1 MILSSVSTARAAFQS
16 RRFRFSSSQTKLADL
31 FHDPQS
37 TTTGTGR
44 RRVVGTFASTTA
56 TASSEA
62 VSALT
67 ERMRVEAEEE
77 MSRVIEFFDSSL
89 ASSSLSKNVRLLQT
103 PQDAF
108 DYVDQNIDTVLFDC
122 DGVVYRSPDPVPG
135 AADCI
140 RSLLQRNKQVY
151 FVTNNAGSNR
161 RQLREKLNT
170 ILQLNSDDDNNESD
184 SKQSKSQQLTEDMM
198 ISSSYSCAQYL
209 KQTMGTAATSL
220 YVIGSSGLCDELR
233 ETGFTVFG
241 GPTPPDQP
249 SSMTRDE
256 LVEYDFEQYGSA
268 VDAVVVGHDTDFNF
282 RKLCIAN
289 VLLQRNAAC
298 QLIATNRDAFDLVGE
313 DSRQIAGNG
322 CVVAALEYSS
332 KRTAI
337 NCGKPSQTLA
347 DLIARQV
354 LEKTSQPWDPARTL
368 MVGDR
373 LDTDILFGKTFGMQ
387 SALVLTGVTLA
398 EKIQSL
404 VIDGEPDD
412 EPLPTVILPHIGYM
426 A

>member
-1 MILSSVSTARAAFQS
+1 MS
-16 RRFRFSSSQTKLADL
+16 DY
-31 FHDPQS
+31 D
-37 TTTGTGR
+37 
-44 RRVVGTFASTTA
+44 
-56 TASSEA
+56 SE
-62 VSALT
+62 
-67 ERMRVEAEEE
+67 
-77 MSRVIEFFDSSL
+77 F
-89 ASSSLSKNVRLLQT
+89 
-103 PQDAF
+103 
-108 DYVDQNIDTVLFDC
+108 
-122 DGVVYRSPDPVPG
+122 
-135 AADCI
+135 
-140 RSLLQRNKQVY
+140 
-151 FVTNNAGSNR
+151 NAKEPKG
-161 RQLREKLNT
+161 
-170 ILQLNSDDDNNESD
+170 
-184 SKQSKSQQLTEDMM
+184 QQLTEDMM
-198 ISSSYSCAQYL
+198 ISRSYSCAQYL
-209 KQTMGTAATSL
+209 KQTMGTAATTL

-241 GPTPPDQP
+241 GPTPPDEP

-256 LVEYDFEQYGSA
+256 LAKYDFEQYGSV

-289 VLLQRNAAC
+289 VLLQRNPAC
-298 QLIATNRDAFDLVGE
+298 KLIATNRDAFDLVGE

-322 CVVAALEYSS
+322 CVVASLEYSS

-373 LDTDILFGKTFGMQ
+373 LDTDILFGKQFGMQ

-412 EPLPTVILPHIGYM
+412 EPLPSVILPHIGYM